1 MKQKE
6 AAKPPRKRR
15 SREERR
21 RRLIKAAVEL
31 FSERGFGGVATK
43 QIADAAGVN
52 EALLFRDFGTKRG
65 LYTAILDSK
74 TEESRASEWLEEM
87 RSLAERKDDEGLF
100 RFLFGKILDGY
111 RDDPAYQRLLLYAAL
126 EGHEISKL
134 FNETRGLP
142 MFTFLAGYIEQRQ
155 KDGAF
160 VAGDPRAIAFSLF
173 GLPVYYAMVRRL
185 FGNDFLGLTDEEA
198 VDIFT
203 PLVLDG
209 LVRRKAK
216 TANAT
221 AAPRAKRKS

>member
-1 MKQKE
+1 MKRKE
-6 AAKPPRKRR
+6 SPQPPKKRI
-15 SREERR
+15 SGDERR
-21 RRLIKAAVEL
+21 RRLVRAAVEL

-74 TEESRASEWLEEM
+74 TEESRAAEWREHL

-111 RDDPAYQRLLLYAAL
+111 RIDPQYQRLLLYAAL

-134 FNETRGLP
+134 FNETRGMP
-142 MFTFLAGYIEQRQ
+142 MFTFLTRYVEQRQ
-155 KDGAF
+155 QDGAF
-160 VAGDPRAIAFSLF
+160 AAGDPRAIAFSLF

-185 FGNDFLGLTDEEA
+185 FGGDFLGLSDEQA
-198 VDIFT
+198 VDVFT
-203 PLVLDG
+203 PLVLEG
-209 LVRRKAK
+209 LMKRKAK
-216 TANAT
+216 SAKANV
-221 AAPRAKRKS
+221 APSSKRKS

>member
-1 MKQKE
+1 MKSTATVKS
-6 AAKPPRKRR
+6 PRKRM
-15 SREERR
+15 SGDERR

-31 FSERGFGGVATK
+31 FSKRGFGGVATK

-74 TEESRASEWLEEM
+74 TEESRAAEWREEL

-111 RDDPAYQRLLLYAAL
+111 RDDPEYQRLLLYASL
-126 EGHEISKL
+126 EGHEISKI

-142 MFTFLAGYIEQRQ
+142 MFSFLTRYVEQRQ
-155 KDGAF
+155 NDEVFA
-160 VAGDPRAIAFSLF
+160 AGDPRAIAFAIF

-185 FGNDFLGLTDEEA
+185 FGADFLGLSDEEA
-198 VDIFT
+198 VDMFT

-209 LVRRKAK
+209 LMKRKAK
-216 TANAT
+216 AT
-221 AAPRAKRKS
+221 AAPRSTRKS